1 VKEYGMRQE
10 NQREPCG
17 AWKVLDDTSFATFIL
32 SLDEHLQLFWRVLKL
47 SRPKRSLIETFHRS
61 GLQQK
66 WENLGSVGR
75 DSVWEKVWRGT
86 FDGSLPPL
94 LSRREADEVFALF
107 MRNRFLGAILVLE
120 EFRVRKRD
128 DAFELVN
135 AVQGAWGRDPV
146 LRQLIALT
154 ERRMPRRY
162 L

>member
-1 VKEYGMRQE
+1 M
-10 NQREPCG
+10 
-17 AWKVLDDTSFATFIL
+17 DDTSFATFIL
-32 SLDEHLQLFWRVLKL
+32 SLDEHLQLMWRVLKL
-47 SRPKRSLIETFHRS
+47 SRPRRSLIEAFQRS
-61 GLQQK
+61 GLLHT
-66 WENLGSVGR
+66 WESLGPIGR
-75 DSVWEKVWRGT
+75 ESAWGRVWRGT

-154 ERRMPRRY
+154 ERRMPRRDV
-162 L
+162 

>member
-1 VKEYGMRQE
+1 M
-10 NQREPCG
+10 
-17 AWKVLDDTSFATFIL
+17 DDTSFATFIL

-47 SRPKRSLIETFHRS
+47 SCPKRSLIETFHRS

-75 DSVWEKVWRGT
+75 ESVWERVWRGT
-86 FDGSLPPL
+86 FHDTPPPP
-94 LSRREADEVFALF
+94 LSRREPDEVFALF
-107 MRNRFLGAILVLE
+107 LRNRFLGAILVLE

-135 AVQGAWGRDPV
+135 SVQGTWGTDPV

-154 ERRMPRRY
+154 ARRVRRKGPG
-162 L
+162 